1 MNNHQCK
8 QCVILMLN
16 NKSHFQELTAARR
29 EKNISSNKFYSKRE
43 SYNSFWVCKYTYLL
57 LTLIQNSH
65 QNSKNIN

>member
-16 NKSHFQELTAARR
+16 NKSYFQELTAARR

-43 SYNSFWVCKYTYLL
+43 SYNSF
-57 LTLIQNSH
+57 
-65 QNSKNIN
+65 